1 MAKQANF
8 VEDTIDRVQDAVRSV
23 SGEIERLQD
32 QAEKG
37 RKKWEQ
43 ETQKRIEQL
52 GEDLRNTPLG
62 KRTVDFGRDASRQA
76 EAGFQTILETLSI
89 ASATE
94 LQKMNRKLDKISRRL
109 KKLEDQ
115 AAKPATDA

>member
-1 MAKQANF
+1 MAKEANF
-8 VEDTIDRVQDAVRSV
+8 VGDTLDRVQDAVRSV
-23 SGEIERLQD
+23 SGEIDRLQD

-37 RKKWEQ
+37 RKKWEEQ
-43 ETQKRIEQL
+43 TQKRIERL

-62 KRTVDFGRDASRQA
+62 KRTADLGRDATRQA
-76 EAGFQTILETLSI
+76 EAGIQALLGSLSI

-94 LQKMNRKLDKISRRL
+94 LQKMNRKLDKIGRRL

-115 AAKPATDA
+115 AQPTTPA

>member
-1 MAKQANF
+1 MAKEANF
-8 VEDTIDRVQDAVRSV
+8 VGDTIDRVQDAVRSV

-37 RKKWEQ
+37 RKKWEEQ
-43 ETQKRIEQL
+43 TQKRIEQF

-62 KRTVDFGRDASRQA
+62 KRTADLGRDATRQA
-76 EAGFQTILETLSI
+76 EAGIQTLLETLSI

-109 KKLEDQ
+109 KKLEDE
-115 AAKPATDA
+115 AKTTTEA